1 MRKIKFGW
9 FLPLCSKFHR
19 GGNSKRR
26 LFLLEEIRLALVAT
40 RESLGGRKRRQ
51 KLSESGRRYKK
62 GGHILGKQFFLTTFL
77 LP

>member
-26 LFLLEEIRLALVAT
+26 LLLLEEIRLALVDT
-40 RESLGGRKRRQ
+40 WESLGGRKI
-51 KLSESGRRYKK
+51 
-62 GGHILGKQFFLTTFL
+62 GGKSCQSQEEGTRKEGIF
-77 LP
+77 

>member
-1 MRKIKFGW
+1 MRKIKFGG

-40 RESLGGRKRRQ
+40 RESLGARKR
-51 KLSESGRRYKK
+51 
-62 GGHILGKQFFLTTFL
+62 GGKSCQSQEEGTRKEEIF
-77 LP
+77 

>member
-1 MRKIKFGW
+1 MRKIKFGG

-40 RESLGGRKRRQ
+40 WESLGGRKR
-51 KLSESGRRYKK
+51 
-62 GGHILGKQFFLTTFL
+62 GGKSCQSQEEGTRKEEIF
-77 LP
+77 